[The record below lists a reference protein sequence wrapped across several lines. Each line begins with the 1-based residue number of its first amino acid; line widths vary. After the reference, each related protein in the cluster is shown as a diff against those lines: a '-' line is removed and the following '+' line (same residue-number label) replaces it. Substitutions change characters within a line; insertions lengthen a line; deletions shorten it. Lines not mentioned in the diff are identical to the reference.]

1 MTLPMSLALFDLD
14 NTLIGGDSDYLWGR
28 FLAEQGHVDGAENE
42 RCHRRYYQDYLDG
55 SLDIH
60 EFLGFQLEV
69 LGKYEMD
76 TLSGWRAQFL
86 EEKIRP
92 IVLPKAVRL
101 VEDHRGRGDTLL
113 IITATNRFLTA
124 PIAALFD
131 VPHLIATEP
140 EWVDGRYS
148 GRAIG
153 TPSFAGGKVAR
164 LAAWLAE
171 HGETLTDSWCYS
183 DSHNDL
189 PLLRAATHPVA
200 VDPDAPLTA
209 AARAHGWPI
218 ISLR

>member
-1 MTLPMSLALFDLD
+1 MSLALFDLD

-42 RCHRRYYQDYLDG
+42 RRHRRYYQDYLDG

-60 EFLGFQLEV
+60 EFLGFRLEV
-69 LGKYEMD
+69 LGKYEMG

-101 VEDHRGRGDTLL
+101 VEDHRSRGDTLL

-148 GRAIG
+148 GRAIAG
-153 TPSFAGGKVAR
+153 SRRSPVGRSHDLLPGSPSTARHSRTAGATATR
-164 LAAWLAE
+164 TTICRSCAPRPIRSRSIPTRPLAA
-171 HGETLTDSWCYS
+171 
-183 DSHNDL
+183 
-189 PLLRAATHPVA
+189 AAH
-200 VDPDAPLTA
+200 
-209 AARAHGWPI
+209 AHGWPI